1 MLNIKGKIIHG
12 LIYTVQTV
20 TSNGGF
26 RMKMTKSNLIF
37 EIETMLRETPKL
49 NLLLPNKSWKQLP
62 KQEMGELY
70 RMIHNHQIDME
81 D

>member
-1 MLNIKGKIIHG
+1 
-12 LIYTVQTV
+12 
-20 TSNGGF
+20 
-26 RMKMTKSNLIF
+26 MKMTKSNLIF